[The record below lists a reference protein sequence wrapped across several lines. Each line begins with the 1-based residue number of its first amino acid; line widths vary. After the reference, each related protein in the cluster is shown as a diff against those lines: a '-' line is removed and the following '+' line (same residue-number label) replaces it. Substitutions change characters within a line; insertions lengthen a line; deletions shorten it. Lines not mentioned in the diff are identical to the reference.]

1 MTSPFVTGATRAGS
15 PPPVAFKSAVP
26 VGTSGTW
33 RLEHFEV
40 PAPHPDGLEVRPWW
54 ARDPAG
60 IYTRLV
66 DGNEV
71 YMSDLYVELYTQ
83 APAIDEARARGG
95 RILIT
100 GLGMGLVIEAMLADG
115 PAGPP
120 IEQIVVVEYSA
131 DVVALV
137 APYLEKKYGDRVV
150 VLLGDARTWTPKPGE
165 RFTVG
170 WHDIW
175 ADPWLPLAAEESEQ
189 MIAHHA
195 PWCDWQGS
203 WSTTFVD
210 EATSAKA
217 CA

>member
-1 MTSPFVTGATRAGS
+1 MSGT
-15 PPPVAFKSAVP
+15 PVAFKSEVP

-33 RLEHFEV
+33 RLERFEV
-40 PAPHPDGLEVRPWW
+40 PHPLPGTRDVRPWW
-54 ARDPAG
+54 AKDPAG
-60 IYTRLV
+60 TYTRLV

-95 RILIT
+95 KILIT
-100 GLGMGLVIEAMLADG
+100 GLGMGLVVEAILAE
-115 PAGPP
+115 PRQGPP

-137 APYLEKKYGDRVV
+137 GPYLEKQFGDRVV
-150 VLLGDARTWTPKPGE
+150 VRLGDARAWEPE
-165 RFTVG
+165 ADEHFTVG

-175 ADPWLPLAAEESEQ
+175 ADPWLSMAADESAQ
-189 MIAHHA
+189 MIAHYDR
-195 PWCDWQGS
+195 WCDWQGS

-210 EATSAKA
+210 EATTAKA
-217 CA
+217 TTEKICA